1 MSKKLLVAIGIAS
14 IVLLVVVD
22 VMYNID
28 VQLFEDWSMIV
39 RLGVRFW

>member
-1 MSKKLLVAIGIAS
+1 MSKKLLVATGIAS